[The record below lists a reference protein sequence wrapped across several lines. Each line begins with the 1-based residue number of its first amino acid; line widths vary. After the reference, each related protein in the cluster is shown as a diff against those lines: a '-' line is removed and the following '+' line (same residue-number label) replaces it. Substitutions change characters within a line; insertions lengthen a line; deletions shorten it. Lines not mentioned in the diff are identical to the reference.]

1 MNLLLSPAWRLV
13 AVVLVGLNLRPALAS
28 IGPLLDTIQRAS
40 GLSDSA
46 ASLLTT
52 LPILLMGA
60 LGLVAPWLARRVGV
74 RAGVGLGV
82 ALIRPPRAAY
92 CVFMNAGSC
101 VRGAYAPTPADSALS
116 SITTA
121 QALLP
126 AFIKTQFAARAG
138 SVMGFY
144 STSIMGGA
152 VFASVATPFAAHA
165 IGWTCALAGWALPAA
180 AAALLWPL
188 ATRATA
194 RPAHARPAAR
204 RAHGARAWLLAAFF
218 GLGTGAYTLVLAW
231 LPPYYVSLGWSPEA
245 AGGLLGGVTLAEVVA
260 GLTVSALVERLP
272 DRRPALFTALV
283 SLFAGLIALIA
294 APLGLA
300 LPASLLLGLGIGA
313 LFPLSLIVTLDHA
326 SSAAEAGALTGFVQG
341 VGYLIAGL
349 FPFVAGVIRQSVA
362 DLSPAWGFMAAV
374 CIAMAAMAARFA
386 PPRPAIARSGARS
399 GT

>member
-1 MNLLLSPAWRLV
+1 MNLLLSPAWRLA
-13 AVVLVGLNLRPALAS
+13 AVILVGLNLRPALAS

-82 ALIRPPRAAY
+82 ALIGLACAAR
-92 CVFMNAGSC
+92 VAAG
-101 VRGAYAPTPADSALS
+101 APAALLASALCAGLG
-116 SITTA
+116 IAAA

-126 AFIKTQFAARAG
+126 AFIKTQFAARAS

-194 RPAHARPAAR
+194 RPHTR
-204 RAHGARAWLLAAFF
+204 
-218 GLGTGAYTLVLAW
+218 
-231 LPPYYVSLGWSPEA
+231 
-245 AGGLLGGVTLAEVVA
+245 
-260 GLTVSALVERLP
+260 
-272 DRRPALFTALV
+272 
-283 SLFAGLIALIA
+283 
-294 APLGLA
+294 
-300 LPASLLLGLGIGA
+300 
-313 LFPLSLIVTLDHA
+313 
-326 SSAAEAGALTGFVQG
+326 
-341 VGYLIAGL
+341 
-349 FPFVAGVIRQSVA
+349 
-362 DLSPAWGFMAAV
+362 
-374 CIAMAAMAARFA
+374 A
-386 PPRPAIARSGARS
+386 PPRAAPTARARGCS
-399 GT
+399 PRSSASARARTRSCSPGCRPTTCRSAGRPKPRAACSAA

>member
-1 MNLLLSPAWRLV
+1 MNLLLSPAWRLA

-82 ALIRPPRAAY
+82 ALIGLACAAR
-92 CVFMNAGSC
+92 VAAG
-101 VRGAYAPTPADSALS
+101 APAALLASALCAGLG
-116 SITTA
+116 IAAA

-194 RPAHARPAAR
+194 RPAHARPAHAR

>member
-1 MNLLLSPAWRLV
+1 P
-13 AVVLVGLNLRPALAS
+13 
-28 IGPLLDTIQRAS
+28 
-40 GLSDSA
+40 
-46 ASLLTT
+46 
-52 LPILLMGA
+52 
-60 LGLVAPWLARRVGV
+60 
-74 RAGVGLGV
+74 
-82 ALIRPPRAAY
+82 
-92 CVFMNAGSC
+92 
-101 VRGAYAPTPADSALS
+101 
-116 SITTA
+116 
-121 QALLP
+121 
-126 AFIKTQFAARAG
+126 
-138 SVMGFY
+138 
-144 STSIMGGA
+144 
-152 VFASVATPFAAHA
+152 
-165 IGWTCALAGWALPAA
+165 PAA

-362 DLSPAWGFMAAV
+362 DLSPAWGFMATV
-374 CIAMAAMAARFA
+374 CIAMAAMAARLA

>member
-1 MNLLLSPAWRLV
+1 MNLLLSPAWRLA

-46 ASLLTT
+46 ASLITT

-82 ALIRPPRAAY
+82 ALIGLACAAR
-92 CVFMNAGSC
+92 VAAG
-101 VRGAYAPTPADSALS
+101 APAA
-116 SITTA
+116 
-121 QALLP
+121 LP
-126 AFIKTQFAARAG
+126 AFIKTQFAARAS

-362 DLSPAWGFMAAV
+362 DLSPAWGFMATV
-374 CIAMAAMAARFA
+374 CIAMAAMAARLA

>member
-1 MNLLLSPAWRLV
+1 MNLLLSPAWRLA
-13 AVVLVGLNLRPALAS
+13 AVILVGLNLRPALAS

-82 ALIRPPRAAY
+82 ALIGLACAAR
-92 CVFMNAGSC
+92 VAAG
-101 VRGAYAPTPADSALS
+101 APAALLASALCAGLG
-116 SITTA
+116 IAAA

-194 RPAHARPAAR
+194 RPAHVRPAAR

-260 GLTVSALVERLP
+260 GLTVS
-272 DRRPALFTALV
+272 ALV

>member
-1 MNLLLSPAWRLV
+1 MNLLLSPAWRLA

-60 LGLVAPWLARRVGV
+60 FGLVAPWLARRVGV

-82 ALIRPPRAAY
+82 ALIGLACAAR
-92 CVFMNAGSC
+92 VAAG
-101 VRGAYAPTPADSALS
+101 APAALLASALCAGLG
-116 SITTA
+116 IAAA

-126 AFIKTQFAARAG
+126 AFIKTQFAARAS

-374 CIAMAAMAARFA
+374 CIAMAAMAARLA

>member
-1 MNLLLSPAWRLV
+1 
-13 AVVLVGLNLRPALAS
+13 
-28 IGPLLDTIQRAS
+28 
-40 GLSDSA
+40 
-46 ASLLTT
+46 
-52 LPILLMGA
+52 
-60 LGLVAPWLARRVGV
+60 
-74 RAGVGLGV
+74 
-82 ALIRPPRAAY
+82 
-92 CVFMNAGSC
+92 
-101 VRGAYAPTPADSALS
+101 
-116 SITTA
+116 
-121 QALLP
+121 
-126 AFIKTQFAARAG
+126 
-138 SVMGFY
+138 
-144 STSIMGGA
+144 
-152 VFASVATPFAAHA
+152 
-165 IGWTCALAGWALPAA
+165 LAGWALPAA

>member
-1 MNLLLSPAWRLV
+1 MNLLLSPAWRLA
-13 AVVLVGLNLRPALAS
+13 AVILVGLNLRPALAS

-82 ALIRPPRAAY
+82 ALIGLACAAR
-92 CVFMNAGSC
+92 VAAG
-101 VRGAYAPTPADSALS
+101 VPAALLASALCAGLG
-116 SITTA
+116 IAAA

-194 RPAHARPAAR
+194 RPAHAR

>member
-1 MNLLLSPAWRLV
+1 MNLLLSPAWRLA

-82 ALIRPPRAAY
+82 ALA
-92 CVFMNAGSC
+92 
-101 VRGAYAPTPADSALS
+101 SALCAGLG
-116 SITTA
+116 IAAA

-386 PPRPAIARSGARS
+386 PPRSAIARSGARS

>member
-82 ALIRPPRAAY
+82 ALIGLACAAR
-92 CVFMNAGSC
+92 VAAG
-101 VRGAYAPTPADSALS
+101 APAALLASALCAGLG
-116 SITTA
+116 IAAA

-165 IGWTCALAGWALPAA
+165 IGWALPAA

>member
-1 MNLLLSPAWRLV
+1 MNLLLSPAWRLA

-82 ALIRPPRAAY
+82 ALIGLACAAR
-92 CVFMNAGSC
+92 VAAG
-101 VRGAYAPTPADSALS
+101 APAALLASALCAGLG
-116 SITTA
+116 IAAA

-194 RPAHARPAAR
+194 RPAHARP
-204 RAHGARAWLLAAFF
+204 AAFF

-362 DLSPAWGFMAAV
+362 DLSPAWGFMAVV

-386 PPRPAIARSGARS
+386 PPRSAIARSGARS

>member
-1 MNLLLSPAWRLV
+1 MNLLLSPAWRLA

-82 ALIRPPRAAY
+82 ALIGLACAAR
-92 CVFMNAGSC
+92 VAAG
-101 VRGAYAPTPADSALS
+101 APAALLASALCAGLG
-116 SITTA
+116 IAAA

-126 AFIKTQFAARAG
+126 AFIKTQFAARAS

-194 RPAHARPAAR
+194 AAHARPAAR

>member
-1 MNLLLSPAWRLV
+1 MNLLLSPAWRLA

-82 ALIRPPRAAY
+82 ALIGLACAAR
-92 CVFMNAGSC
+92 VAAG
-101 VRGAYAPTPADSALS
+101 APAALLASALCAGLG
-116 SITTA
+116 IAAA

-188 ATRATA
+188 ATR
-194 RPAHARPAAR
+194 
-204 RAHGARAWLLAAFF
+204 
-218 GLGTGAYTLVLAW
+218 
-231 LPPYYVSLGWSPEA
+231 
-245 AGGLLGGVTLAEVVA
+245 
-260 GLTVSALVERLP
+260 
-272 DRRPALFTALV
+272 
-283 SLFAGLIALIA
+283 
-294 APLGLA
+294 
-300 LPASLLLGLGIGA
+300 
-313 LFPLSLIVTLDHA
+313 
-326 SSAAEAGALTGFVQG
+326 
-341 VGYLIAGL
+341 
-349 FPFVAGVIRQSVA
+349 
-362 DLSPAWGFMAAV
+362 
-374 CIAMAAMAARFA
+374 
-386 PPRPAIARSGARS
+386 
-399 GT
+399 

>member
-1 MNLLLSPAWRLV
+1 MNLLLSPAWRLA
-13 AVVLVGLNLRPALAS
+13 AVILVGLNLRPALAS

-82 ALIRPPRAAY
+82 ALIGLACAAR
-92 CVFMNAGSC
+92 VAAG
-101 VRGAYAPTPADSALS
+101 APA
-116 SITTA
+116 A

-272 DRRPALFTALV
+272 DRRPALFMALV

>member
-1 MNLLLSPAWRLV
+1 MNLLLSPAWRLA

-82 ALIRPPRAAY
+82 ALIGLACAAR
-92 CVFMNAGSC
+92 VAAG
-101 VRGAYAPTPADSALS
+101 APAALLASALCAGLG
-116 SITTA
+116 IAAA

-188 ATRATA
+188 ATRAT
-194 RPAHARPAAR
+194 ARPAAR

-386 PPRPAIARSGARS
+386 PPRSAIARSGARS